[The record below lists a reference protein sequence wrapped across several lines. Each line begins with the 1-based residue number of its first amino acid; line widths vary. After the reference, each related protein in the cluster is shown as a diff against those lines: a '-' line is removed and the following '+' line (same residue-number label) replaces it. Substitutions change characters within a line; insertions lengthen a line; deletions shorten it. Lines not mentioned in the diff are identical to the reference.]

1 VQHLVKQETLCRPY
15 AAATARRARARSFVA
30 ASCRTSRYPHDP
42 DGAISA
48 KTAEFSACLCGKP
61 ISPPRVGKCSE
72 VTAAPHGRWSV
83 SDETSKP
90 LPIWRGTEGS
100 NPSPSSEESGANP
113 ESLEAAI
120 APRWTGC
127 ASYDVSWPGNGEPP
141 CEGPMVRIHP
151 PPAVSQQTFGSSPDD
166 ARCSIM
172 YHRVDDQP
180 GAGRAGGRVKRC
192 RDRVSRCQ
200 SRR

>member
-1 VQHLVKQETLCRPY
+1 MQHLVKQETLCRPY

-100 NPSPSSEESGANP
+100 NPSPSSRQSGLSP
-113 ESLEAAI
+113 EFACHGREAALS
-120 APRWTGC
+120 TGL
-127 ASYDVSWPGNGEPP
+127 
-141 CEGPMVRIHP
+141 
-151 PPAVSQQTFGSSPDD
+151 
-166 ARCSIM
+166 
-172 YHRVDDQP
+172 
-180 GAGRAGGRVKRC
+180 AGW
-192 RDRVSRCQ
+192 S
-200 SRR
+200 SRRGRQRRAERGNPRQRAIISLSGRIPVPQRRCGWSP